1 MTDLLHRLA
10 GTVLLRPY
18 VFVFLLAYLFLAV
31 ARLGWLRTLVWT
43 VTAYLIAWACEWS
56 SIHNGFPFGRYDYID
71 RTSDRELWVAGVPF
85 FLIRCPLPFFP
96 SSASRRP
103 SSCARR

>member
-85 FLIRCPLPFFP
+85 LIRCPLPFFP

>member
-43 VTAYLIAWACEWS
+43 VTAYLIAWAV
-56 SIHNGFPFGRYDYID
+56 N
-71 RTSDRELWVAGVPF
+71 GVPF
-85 FLIRCPLPFFP
+85 TTGFP
-96 SSASRRP
+96 SGGTTTLT
-103 SSCARR
+103 ARVTANCGWRACLF

>member
-43 VTAYLIAWACEWS
+43 VTAYLIAWACEWEFHS
-56 SIHNGFPFGRYDYID
+56 QRFSLRAVRLH
-71 RTSDRELWVAGVPF
+71 
-85 FLIRCPLPFFP
+85 
-96 SSASRRP
+96 
-103 SSCARR
+103 